1 LVLVLMLLLA
11 LLLVLVLVL
20 ISANRRTKMSIGY
33 IINSKHQFF
42 FSFCTRNQHF
52 FVIFDIV

>member
-1 LVLVLMLLLA
+1 VLMLLLA